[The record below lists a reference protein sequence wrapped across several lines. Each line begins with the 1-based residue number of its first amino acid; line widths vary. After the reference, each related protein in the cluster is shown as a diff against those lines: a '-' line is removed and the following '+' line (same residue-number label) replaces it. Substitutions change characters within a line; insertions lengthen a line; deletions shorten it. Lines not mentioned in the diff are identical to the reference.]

1 MYVKYSKLC
10 SKIIEYT
17 DVINIKL
24 YLLEQSFIL
33 KYTKNMSTITPLTK
47 LEHILSAYLNFE
59 VTPKKDA
66 LWLKN
71 MELLSSIFNNPQ
83 NNYRTIHIAGSKGKG
98 STSSFI
104 ASILQEAVFETGLFT
119 SPHVSDISERV
130 RSAFYVFAEDV
141 YEEALK
147 TFLDK
152 KVCIDSVEQNGGA
165 KATWF
170 ELITLFAFICFEK
183 AKVDWGV
190 FEVGLGGRLDST
202 NILLPKVCLITP
214 IELEHTQFL
223 GDTLEKV
230 AFEKAGIIKKDIP
243 VFSAKQKDCVK
254 KVLIHKAK
262 EVGTSITFFD
272 DEENKDKWRELFSQ
286 IDKTELKLKGSIQ
299 KENAKLACLAIKKLY
314 PNLENDVIIRGL
326 SKAFLP
332 CRLESFLACIKNKTV
347 FGIMDGAHTPNSL
360 SLCLDSFYTNFGAG
374 QNILFACADD
384 KDVEAMAELIKDTPC
399 KFSNITITLPGNV
412 KKGSIEKARK
422 AFEKYFG
429 SDVLS
434 VDEDYSKAISMT
446 LDACAK
452 ENKALLCVGSFY
464 LCAELKNVLERI

>member
-1 MYVKYSKLC
+1 MGEFTRGVVLRELFY
-10 SKIIEYT
+10 
-17 DVINIKL
+17 
-24 YLLEQSFIL
+24 
-33 KYTKNMSTITPLTK
+33 YTKIMSTITPLTK
-47 LEHILSAYLNFE
+47 LENILSEYLNFE
-59 VTPKKDA
+59 IAPKKDS

-83 NNYRTIHIAGSKGKG
+83 NSYKTVHIAGSKGKG

-104 ASILQEAVFETGLFT
+104 ASVLQEAGLETGLFT

-130 RSAFYVFAEDV
+130 RTAFNVFPEDV
-141 YEEALK
+141 YEEALQ
-147 TFLDK
+147 TFLEK
-152 KVCIDSVEQNGGA
+152 KDLIDSVEKNGGA

-170 ELITLFAFICFEK
+170 ELITLFAFICFAK

-202 NILLPKVCLITP
+202 NILTPKVCLITP

-230 AFEKAGIIKKDIP
+230 AFEKAGIIKKNIP

-254 KVLIHKAK
+254 KVLLEKAN

-272 DEENKDKWRELFSQ
+272 DEESKDEWKELFAQ
-286 IDKTELKLKGSIQ
+286 IEKTELKLKGAIQ
-299 KENAKLACLAIKKLY
+299 KENAKLACLAIRDLY
-314 PNLENDVIIRGL
+314 PKLENDVIMQGL

-332 CRLESFLACIKNKTV
+332 CRLENFSVCIQNKTV

-360 SLCLDSFYTNFGAG
+360 SLCLESFYSDFGAG
-374 QNILFACADD
+374 QSVLFACAED
-384 KDVEAMAELIKDTPC
+384 KDVDAMAKLIQDSPC

-412 KKGSIEKARK
+412 KKGSIKESQK
-422 AFEKYFG
+422 AFEKYFKQ
-429 SDVLS
+429 DVLT
-434 VDEDYSKAISMT
+434 VNEDYSKTIEST
-446 LDACAK
+446 LEACAN
-452 ENKALLCVGSFY
+452 ENKTLLCVGSFY
-464 LCAELKNVLERI
+464 LCAELKKVLSARIVHPVIPSEVEGI